1 MAFLAAENVN
11 RQLENM
17 LQAAFGC
24 LPERFL
30 SVRTKSI
37 TETFGMLKIR
47 PIVCFCG
54 DSKHVSILSLNANAL
69 HDFYSGIVDPF
80 IFIY

>member
-1 MAFLAAENVN
+1 MAFLAAENEN

-37 TETFGMLKIR
+37 TETFE
-47 PIVCFCG
+47 C
-54 DSKHVSILSLNANAL
+54 
-69 HDFYSGIVDPF
+69 
-80 IFIY
+80 